1 MRLLTCFHSSK
12 DERLRAFASCTLA
25 AKLEVQSRLCKL
37 YPDAIISH
45 QPSDAMQPWRDS
57 SHDERP
63 LQQPIQREEGSVHQ
77 PGERPLQQP
86 SREEG
91 CALQPPE
98 ERRRVEAEDDEEAA
112 ATALIGGDAESVA
125 GMSVGGSEAPPRV
138 DAHQVLANAAVP
150 GDAFQWHVDADP
162 SDLMESAW
170 TQEHGRYFNRVRSGA
185 GGNGRHGSGNISRD
199 TPFRPLSPPPT

>member
-63 LQQPIQREEGSVHQ
+63 LQQPNQREEGSVHQ
-77 PGERPLQQP
+77 PGERPLQPP

-91 CALQPPE
+91 CAVQQPE
-98 ERRRVEAEDDEEAA
+98 EGCRVVAADNNEAA
-112 ATALIGGDAESVA
+112 VAALIRGAGAADDAEPAA

-138 DAHQVLANAAVP
+138 DAHPVLANAAVP

-170 TQEHGRYFNRVRSGA
+170 TQEHGRYFNRVRP
-185 GGNGRHGSGNISRD
+185 GGGMS
-199 TPFRPLSPPPT
+199 